1 MGQQRKKLMLGITI
15 ACMVIICIA
24 GGLWWQS
31 AADARP
37 SITEEQA
44 SEQVLQQYVGKIV
57 SAKLGDNVYEV
68 KLQADKG
75 IYDVAVDAKGGGIVS
90 IKLIDGGLPAAG
102 ETPPVSS
109 SNQPTDPSASEQ
121 AAEPTPGQS
130 PVATPSQEP
139 STSPAPNPSPE
150 PSLSP
155 GPNPSPGQSSSPA
168 TNSSPK
174 PSLKPSDGNG
184 NGGKT
189 PAASPAKQ
197 GISPDEAEAIALKQ
211 IKGKVE
217 DIELKSSDRSRYYLV
232 EIDTPDDREATV
244 QVHAVTGAIMSITWD
259 EDDDDREDD

>member
-1 MGQQRKKLMLGITI
+1 MRQKRKKLMLGITI
-15 ACMVIICIA
+15 ACVVIICIA

-31 AADARP
+31 AADAQP

-57 SAKLGDNVYEV
+57 SAKLSDSVYEV
-68 KLQADKG
+68 KLQAEKG
-75 IYDVAVDAKGGGIVS
+75 MYDVAVDAKGGGIVS

-109 SNQPTDPSASEQ
+109 TNQPTDAPASEQ

-130 PVATPSQEP
+130 PVATPAPEP
-139 STSPAPNPSPE
+139 SISPAPNPSP
-150 PSLSP
+150 
-155 GPNPSPGQSSSPA
+155 GQSTSPA
-168 TNSSPK
+168 PNSSPK
-174 PSLKPSDGNG
+174 ASPKPRDGNG
-184 NGGKT
+184 IGGKP

-197 GISPDEAEAIALKQ
+197 GISPDEAEAIALKEV
-211 IKGKVE
+211 KGKVE

-259 EDDDDREDD
+259 EDDDDQEDD